1 MLVASKLRDSYVA
14 RSSLD
19 LADRAAL
26 RPLARLLSAVRKATG
41 DIPLVLVGAAARDVL
56 LVHAHGAEPQR
67 ATEDTDLALAVRDWD
82 AFLRARDALVASGA
96 FTADGPAH
104 RLWFGDQRVDI
115 IPFGGVERGDRSIAW
130 PPEGAEVMNVSGFAE
145 ALATAVSVRF
155 PGGASFD
162 VASLPALALLKVWAW
177 QDRKYTA
184 PGKDAADL
192 WEFLR
197 YYAAAGNQD
206 RLYGS
211 EGEAAL
217 ASFGFDVEQ
226 AGAWLLGRD
235 AREVLTHGPDPKTAL
250 EALDLILRPETD
262 PDGSLQLVAQMPGVN
277 RDRQLSLLTA
287 FHSGLV
293 GEPATLL

>member
-1 MLVASKLRDSYVA
+1 MCRASQR
-14 RSSLD
+14 RWQ
-19 LADRAAL
+19 
-26 RPLARLLSAVRKATG
+26 
-41 DIPLVLVGAAARDVL
+41 
-56 LVHAHGAEPQR
+56 PQSP
-67 ATEDTDLALAVRDWD
+67 
-82 AFLRARDALVASGA
+82 FAS
-96 FTADGPAH
+96 PA
-104 RLWFGDQRVDI
+104 
-115 IPFGGVERGDRSIAW
+115 
-130 PPEGAEVMNVSGFAE
+130 
-145 ALATAVSVRF
+145 
-155 PGGASFD
+155 GASFD
-162 VASLPALALLKVWAW
+162 IASLPALALLKVWAW

-184 PGKDAADL
+184 PRKDAIDL

-197 YYAAAGNQD
+197 HYADAGNQD

-217 ASFGFDVEQ
+217 ASFAFDVEQ

-262 PDGSLQLVAQMPGVN
+262 PDGSSQLVAQMPGVN

-293 GEPATLL
+293 EDPASRRAG